1 MNYPEEEQ
9 KKKLERERERDIEN
23 YKSLKVESLFGL
35 GSASVSIKYTWF
47 KILLILAS
55 EFHIAGL

>member
-1 MNYPEEEQ
+1 M
-9 KKKLERERERDIEN
+9 EREREREIEN